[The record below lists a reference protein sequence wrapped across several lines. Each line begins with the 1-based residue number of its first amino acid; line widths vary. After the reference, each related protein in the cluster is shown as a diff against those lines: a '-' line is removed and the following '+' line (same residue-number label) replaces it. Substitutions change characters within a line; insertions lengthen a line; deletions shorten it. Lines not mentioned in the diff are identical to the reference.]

1 MLSSENIPTNTIS
14 QHTNFHKYTEINSLC
29 INEININVNIEYV
42 MRNTVNENEPV
53 ESSRT
58 YKYFNF
64 TMVLNVISFPWFL
77 TQFDLCTVSYIVN

>member
-1 MLSSENIPTNTIS
+1 
-14 QHTNFHKYTEINSLC
+14 
-29 INEININVNIEYV
+29 